1 MSDDDL
7 LFPED
12 AQPDSAA
19 AQGDNALRPH
29 AQLKPWK
36 ILIVDDEI
44 EVHNTTRLVLTD
56 FTFEGA
62 ELEILSAYTGKEALE
77 QLRQHDDI
85 AVVLLDVVMETP
97 HAGLD
102 CARAIRQEMNNR
114 LVRIILR
121 TGQPGQAPERKVIV
135 EYDINDYKHKTELTS
150 QRLFTTIYTAIRSYR
165 DMRSIEKQ
173 RVGLKYIIDASASF
187 FQERSIHTLSKG
199 VLTQIEALFRL
210 QNSLYMSSTGFTALA
225 ESLNA
230 PSWNIISATGKFE
243 ECEGSTI
250 CRSLPQDTVQKINE
264 AIQEKSNL
272 IADDKYIA
280 YLPTQNKK
288 YHILYVEKGSPD
300 NWEELKELLEIFTT
314 NVGIA
319 FDNIYLNDEIIK
331 TQSEVLFRLGEVVET
346 RSKETAYHVV
356 RVAEYTR
363 ILALAHGVSAQDAE
377 LFKQASPMHDIG
389 KIGIP
394 DSILLKP
401 GKLTDDEFAIMKQH
415 TTIGH
420 SLLKTSD
427 RRMLT
432 TAADIAY
439 THHERWDGTGYPR
452 GLKGEEIPLEG
463 RITAVADVFD
473 ALSHERVYKKAW
485 PMEEVLAF
493 FHEQKGKM
501 FDPAL
506 VELLLNNLDAL
517 LKVKEHYTDNIPR
530 AL

>member
-1 MSDDDL
+1 MGDDDL
-7 LFPED
+7 LFAESSPET
-12 AQPDSAA
+12 ADSAETEKVRH
-19 AQGDNALRPH
+19 GGLR
-29 AQLKPWK
+29 PWK

-44 EVHNTTRLVLTD
+44 EVHTTTKLVLTD
-56 FTFEGA
+56 FEFEGA
-62 ELEILSAYTGKEALE
+62 GLELYSAFTAKEALDLL
-77 QLRQHDDI
+77 QQHNDI
-85 AVVLLDVVMETP
+85 AVILLDVVMETP
-97 HAGLD
+97 HAGLE
-102 CARAIRQEMNNR
+102 CARTIRQEMKNK

-173 RVGLKYIIDASASF
+173 RVGLKYIIDASANF
-187 FQERSIHTLSKG
+187 FQERSLHTLSKG

-210 QNSLYMSSTGFTALA
+210 QNSLYISGTGFTALT
-225 ESLNA
+225 ESLND

-243 ECEGSTI
+243 ECETANC
-250 CRSLPQDTVQKINE
+250 CRILDQNTLDQINK
-264 AIQEKSNL
+264 A
-272 IADDKYIA
+272 IADRASSVVGDTYIA

-288 YHILYVEKGSPD
+288 HHILYMDKSSPD
-300 NWEELKELLEIFTT
+300 NWEELKELLDIFTT

-319 FDNIYLNDEIIK
+319 MDNIYLNDEIIK

-363 ILALAHGVSAQDAE
+363 ILALAYGLSELDAN

-401 GKLTDDEFAIMKQH
+401 GKLTEEEFAIMKQH
-415 TTIGH
+415 TTIGYM
-420 SLLKTSD
+420 LLKASD

-432 TAADIAY
+432 TAADIAH
-439 THHERWDGTGYPR
+439 THHEHWDGNGYPR
-452 GLKGEEIPLEG
+452 GLKGEEIPIEG
-463 RITAVADVFD
+463 RITAIADVFD
-473 ALSHERVYKKAW
+473 ALSQERVYKKPW
-485 PMEEVLAF
+485 PTDEIVEF
-493 FHEQKGKM
+493 FRQKRGKM
-501 FDPAL
+501 FDPVL
-506 VELLLNNLDAL
+506 VDLLLENLDAL
-517 LKVKEHYTDNIPR
+517 LQVHEHYTDSIPR
-530 AL
+530 TL